1 MERFPGYKKW
11 LVLWTATG
19 INFIAGLLYI
29 WSVISKGLVSELHW
43 SSKQASL
50 PYTIAIVC
58 FVVAMVIF
66 GKLQDARGPRIT
78 ATISGVLIGGG
89 LMLSA
94 LSSDPL
100 LITLAFGV
108 ITGTGIGISNVSTTP
123 PAVKWFPP
131 ERKGMITGIVVA
143 GVGIA
148 SVFYSPLT
156 NYLIKTAGISR
167 TFLYIGA
174 GALVS
179 VVVLAQFLVNPPRS
193 LAVNAGKNPGSF
205 GSDMKWRDML
215 KTGGFYKLWIMLAF
229 SSSAGLMI
237 IGHTANITKA
247 QVGWEGG
254 FLLVI
259 LLAVFNA
266 GGRLLGGTISDKI
279 GRIALMR
286 IAFGLQA
293 ANMLFFANFTSVGL
307 LAVGI
312 AIAGLCYGMVF
323 SVFPAAV
330 LDFYGVKHF
339 GSNYGLIMT
348 AWGTG
353 GIIGPM
359 TAAAIF
365 DSTGRYNMAYYIA
378 SGLLLMAMAITFSFR
393 NSHSRASA
401 I

>member
-1 MERFPGYKKW
+1 M
-11 LVLWTATG
+11 
-19 INFIAGLLYI
+19 
-29 WSVISKGLVSELHW
+29 
-43 SSKQASL
+43 

-393 NSHSRASA
+393 NSHSRTSA

>member
-393 NSHSRASA
+393 NSHSRTSA